1 MMPGESMTVTPPQKP
16 HEPANGGPAT
26 DVGGP
31 YARYVLG
38 VLVLVYV
45 FNFLDR
51 QIISILA
58 EEIKRDLEIT
68 DAQIGFLYG
77 TVFAV
82 FYALFGIPFGRVAD
96 VWIRRSVIAI
106 GLALWSGMTA
116 LSGLSRNFVQLSA
129 ARIGVGVGEASATP
143 AAFSMLSDYFP
154 PERRAT
160 ALAIYSSGVY
170 IGAGI
175 GILLGGVILDA
186 WNHAYPPGTAPFGLA
201 GWQAAYLAVGL
212 PGLVLAIW
220 VRTLREPVRGQSE
233 GLESTAQSE
242 RPMDVFLDELLSVLP
257 PFTLLHLARVGA
269 GRRGIALNLGAAGA
283 LTLLAWGLW
292 AWLGNP
298 EQWIALALGL
308 YAVISWGQGLA
319 WKDPPAFRLILGTP
333 ALRYSA
339 IGFAFL
345 SFSGYGIGFWT
356 PPFFIRTHGVSAWE
370 AGTILGLTAA
380 AAGWLG
386 VTFGGVLSDRWRA
399 TRREARLLVGI
410 STALI
415 PVPLAV
421 WMLLTPDRWVA
432 YVLNVL
438 VGLSGTMWLG
448 AAASTVQD
456 LVLPRMR
463 ALASATY
470 ILTLT
475 FIGLALGPYTIGR
488 ISVALDDLRSGM
500 LFGLAANV
508 IAATLLVLAAR
519 HLADDEDSRLDRA
532 RAAGEEV

>member
-1 MMPGESMTVTPPQKP
+1 MMPGESMTVTPP
-16 HEPANGGPAT
+16 HETGEPASAGPPAE
-26 DVGGP
+26 VGGA

-58 EEIKRDLEIT
+58 EEIKRDLDIT

-175 GILLGGVILDA
+175 GILIGGVILDA

-212 PGLVLAIW
+212 PGLLLAIW
-220 VRTLREPVRGQSE
+220 VQTLREPVRGQSE
-233 GLESTAQSE
+233 GLRTTPRGE
-242 RPMDVFLDELLSVLP
+242 RPMDVFMDELLSVLP
-257 PFTLLHLARVGA
+257 PFTLLRLARVGA
-269 GRRGIALNLGAAGA
+269 GRRGIALNLGAAA
-283 LTLLAWGLW
+283 VLTLLAWGLW

-319 WKDPPAFRLILGTP
+319 RKDPPAFRLIFGTP

-339 IGFAFL
+339 LGFSFL

-386 VTFGGVLSDRWRA
+386 VTLGGILSDRWRT

-463 ALASATY
+463 AIASATY

-475 FIGLALGPYTIGR
+475 FIGLALGPYTIER

-500 LFGLAANV
+500 LIGLVANV
-508 IAATLLVLAAR
+508 VAATLLVLAALR
-519 HLADDEDSRLDRA
+519 LADDEESRLDRA